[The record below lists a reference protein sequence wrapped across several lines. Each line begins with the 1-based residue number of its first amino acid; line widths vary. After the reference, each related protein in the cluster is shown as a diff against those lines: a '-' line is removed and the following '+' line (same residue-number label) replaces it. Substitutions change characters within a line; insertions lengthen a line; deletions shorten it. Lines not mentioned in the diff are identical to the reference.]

1 MRGLHILTDG
11 SPIDITRIGF
21 QEEVQT
27 RMKGDGEVN
36 DGCG

>member
-11 SPIDITRIGF
+11 NPIDITHIGS

-27 RMKGDGEVN
+27 IMKGDGEVN